1 MRRLIFQLTY
11 TVQAEA
17 KTLMCVLRVEFHNQ
31 LYDTAIP
38 NKAPVLYW
46 ITLSISY
53 HGHEFATGKQLPVIG
68 VSWTPT
74 VSDRTDYLIKSRP
87 VRAILGLL
95 CDVVGF
101 TKCLLVALIACSIL
115 FGEDECCT
123 KQLRAILCFLGLP
136 AMEEQKMTLSC
147 IKYVIVI
154 FHNYLLYRILFCC
167 MLI

>member
-17 KTLMCVLRVEFHNQ
+17 KTLMCVLWVEFHNQ

-95 CDVVGF
+95 RDVVGF

-123 KQLRAILCFLGLP
+123 KSVFGNFSFYSYKKACGQKKTVRGSKNSRRLSNGTPAI
-136 AMEEQKMTLSC
+136 
-147 IKYVIVI
+147 
-154 FHNYLLYRILFCC
+154 
-167 MLI
+167 